1 MRDCLLHIQCLSL
14 SSDAYPWH
22 AIKSRL
28 SLSSW
33 IGSFTFIILKA
44 AIKEHHKFQLRTH
57 IFQSIL
63 YTEGRFVLKG
73 AANREIYTTGKK
85 IQEEKAFVTG
95 IEVGEIE
102 EVEEFQAGE
111 G

>member
-1 MRDCLLHIQCLSL
+1 M
-14 SSDAYPWH
+14 
-22 AIKSRL
+22 
-28 SLSSW
+28 
-33 IGSFTFIILKA
+33 ILKA
-44 AIKEHHKFQLRTH
+44 TKEQHKFQLRTH

-85 IQEEKAFVTG
+85 IQEEKAFVRG
-95 IEVGEIE
+95 IEVEGIE
-102 EVEEFQAGE
+102 EAEGFLAGE